1 MRYWIF
7 SVTPENWRI
16 MNDSKVWAAKRES
29 VARSVEPGDFGV
41 FYVKGTQEFRGAFR
55 FTGDWYP
62 ATAPIWEEEKDGR
75 AIVYPDQI
83 KIEPVVL
90 GRANA
95 VALARQLTFI
105 RSKKSWFFYLMGSP
119 ANFRRPVSSE
129 DFDRIIQELKKN
141 PGLVADQPLPLGS
154 VIVSEE
160 QGHTAVQKMLIETGI
175 AGGCDVWVAKND
187 KNKSYAGA
195 RFADL
200 CLRSL
205 PDLGLGENVVR
216 LIENIDVIWLRK
228 HVVLAAFEIEHS
240 TSIYS
245 GLLRLSD
252 LVALLPNIPV
262 QLFMVV
268 PETRKARAAQEI
280 NRPTFNE
287 LPTPLNKT
295 CRILTYEDVAEIH
308 GDLMRSKVLPTWS
321 HENIDQIGESTL
333 EHKEGT
339 PVRHIPKRRS
349 HI

>member
-1 MRYWIF
+1 MRYWVF

-55 FTGDWYP
+55 FTEDWYP
-62 ATAPIWEEEKDGR
+62 ATAPIWEEEKDGG

-83 KIEPVVL
+83 KIEPVAL

-95 VALARQLTFI
+95 VALAQRLTFI
-105 RSKKSWFFYLMGSP
+105 RNKKTWFIYLMGSP
-119 ANFRRPVSSE
+119 ANLRRPIPRE
-129 DFDRIIQELKKN
+129 DFDRIVQELKKK
-141 PGLVADQPLPLGS
+141 PGLVADQPLPPGG
-154 VIVSEE
+154 VTASEE
-160 QGHTAVQKMLIETGI
+160 QGHTAVQKMLIETGK

-187 KNKSYAGA
+187 KNKSYAGV
-195 RFADL
+195 RFTDL
-200 CLRSL
+200 CLESL
-205 PDLGLGENVVR
+205 PDLGLSENVVR

-252 LVALLPNIPV
+252 LVALLPNIKV

-268 PETRKARAAQEI
+268 PETRKAKVAEEV
-280 NRPTFNE
+280 NRPTFGE
-287 LPTPLNKT
+287 LPSPLSKI
-295 CRILTYEDVAEIH
+295 CRILTYEDVADIH
-308 GDLMRSKVLPTWS
+308 EGLTGSKVPATWN
-321 HENIDQIGESTL
+321 HDNVGQIGEPADEHAERTL
-333 EHKEGT
+333 AYHS
-339 PVRHIPKRRS
+339 PRRRT
-349 HI
+349 HT

>member
-1 MRYWIF
+1 
-7 SVTPENWRI
+7 

-29 VARSVEPGDFGV
+29 VARSVEPGDFGA

-62 ATAPIWEEEKDGR
+62 ATAPIWEEEKDGG

-83 KIEPVVL
+83 KIEPMAL

-95 VALARQLTFI
+95 VALAKQLTFI
-105 RSKKSWFFYLMGSP
+105 RNKKTWFVYLMGSP
-119 ANFRRPVSSE
+119 ANLRRPISSE
-129 DFDRIIQELKKN
+129 DFDRIVQELKKN
-141 PGLVADQPLPLGS
+141 PGLVAEQPLPPGG
-154 VIVSEE
+154 VVASEE
-160 QGHTAVQKMLIETGI
+160 QGHTAMQKMLIETGK

-187 KNKSYAGA
+187 KNKSYAGV

-200 CLRSL
+200 CLGSL
-205 PDLGLGENVVR
+205 PDLGLSENVIR

-228 HVVLAAFEIEHS
+228 RVVLAAFEIEHS

-252 LVALLPNIPV
+252 LVALLPNIKV

-268 PETRKARAAQEI
+268 PETRRNRTMEEV
-280 NRPTFNE
+280 NRPTFGE
-287 LPTPLNKT
+287 LLPPMSRI
-295 CRILTYEDVAEIH
+295 CRILTYEDVADIH
-308 GDLMRSKVLPTWS
+308 KGLMDSKVPLYWS
-321 HENIDQIGESTL
+321 HENIDQIGESAL

-349 HI
+349 HA